1 MPKIA
6 TDVLSKYTILPHQ
19 KQILDRLCAIRE
31 GGVKRNLVVAATGT
45 GKTVI
50 SAFDYKLFTEKTDG
64 RHRLLFIA
72 HRQEILKQSRRTY
85 RSVLQDAN
93 FGDVWVGDSRPVN
106 GIDHL
111 FVSVQTF
118 NSKFD
123 SIFRSLPDNYYDYIV
138 IDEAHHLV
146 ADSYRTVLDKFKPQL
161 LIGLTATP
169 ERMDGVS
176 LLPDF
181 DNQISAEIRLPK
193 ALDEGLLTPF
203 QYLCISDDTD
213 LTDDELM
220 QGNRY
225 VATRLTEKLCNKE
238 RVGLIVN
245 RLQYYLPDEHRCR
258 ALAFCATKRHAQ
270 YMAEQFCDVGL
281 KAAFLTSDND
291 EERQTLN
298 RQLAK
303 GEINYLFVVDIFN
316 EGVDIPSVDTVLF
329 LRPTES
335 LTVFL
340 QQLGR
345 GLRLYPGKQQLTVF
359 DFVAQLNQKY
369 DFASR
374 FRSLL
379 TRTDK
384 SVAEQVKNG
393 FTLLPHGCTIHME
406 EKAQDYVLQN
416 IKAAIY
422 NKARLVKELR
432 TYTSTPSLGEFIAN
446 NGQDIRL
453 IYKGGNCWSS
463 LKKEA
468 GLCVYA
474 EDENTK
480 RFTKGIG
487 NLVHVNSLAYI
498 HFIRKVMK
506 AKGRFACDGKR
517 EETFAVMLYYSLFGD
532 KISKVAVKS
541 IGEALARLAHYPVFV
556 AEVLELTDYL
566 VSNIDKKT
574 FAVGEGM
581 PETLEQYGSYTREE
595 VFAIFDR
602 QTADKKMQGSVA
614 GVFNID
620 ELNTELFFVTLN
632 KSDKDFS
639 AETMYNDYV
648 VSENEFHWESKNTD
662 THAGKGGRYVRQK
675 DNGKKFLLFVREN
688 KKDGFGNTSP
698 FICFGLIDYISSKGD
713 KPMKINWRTHQPILP
728 RFLSAV

>member
-1 MPKIA
+1 M
-6 TDVLSKYTILPHQ
+6 
-19 KQILDRLCAIRE
+19 
-31 GGVKRNLVVAATGT
+31 
-45 GKTVI
+45 
-50 SAFDYKLFTEKTDG
+50 
-64 RHRLLFIA
+64 
-72 HRQEILKQSRRTY
+72 
-85 RSVLQDAN
+85 
-93 FGDVWVGDSRPVN
+93 
-106 GIDHL
+106 
-111 FVSVQTF
+111 
-118 NSKFD
+118 
-123 SIFRSLPDNYYDYIV
+123 
-138 IDEAHHLV
+138 
-146 ADSYRTVLDKFKPQL
+146 
-161 LIGLTATP
+161 
-169 ERMDGVS
+169 
-176 LLPDF
+176 
-181 DNQISAEIRLPK
+181 
-193 ALDEGLLTPF
+193 
-203 QYLCISDDTD
+203 
-213 LTDDELM
+213 
-220 QGNRY
+220 
-225 VATRLTEKLCNKE
+225 
-238 RVGLIVN
+238 
-245 RLQYYLPDEHRCR
+245 
-258 ALAFCATKRHAQ
+258 
-270 YMAEQFCDVGL
+270 
-281 KAAFLTSDND
+281 
-291 EERQTLN
+291 
-298 RQLAK
+298 
-303 GEINYLFVVDIFN
+303 
-316 EGVDIPSVDTVLF
+316 
-329 LRPTES
+329 
-335 LTVFL
+335 
-340 QQLGR
+340 
-345 GLRLYPGKQQLTVF
+345 
-359 DFVAQLNQKY
+359 
-369 DFASR
+369 
-374 FRSLL
+374 
-379 TRTDK
+379 
-384 SVAEQVKNG
+384 AEQVKNG

-406 EKAQDYVLQN
+406 EKAQDYVLQS

-532 KISKVAVKS
+532 KIGKVGVKS

-581 PETLEQYGSYTREE
+581 PETLEQYGCYTREE

-713 KPMKINWRTHQPILP
+713 KPMKINWRTHHPILP